1 MISVRT
7 SGPLRSL
14 LYVPGNSPSMVQNCM
29 VLGADAVILDLEDAV
44 ALTEK
49 DAARSL
55 VRHAL
60 ETLDFMGTTVF
71 VRVNGADTP
80 FFEEDIRAI
89 VPARPDGI
97 RLPKTDGADD
107 VLRADALMTRIE
119 REAGLPE
126 GSVVIQAMVET
137 ARSLLHA
144 YDVASASPRVSGI
157 SIGGQD
163 FAADL
168 GIRRTRDGGELL
180 YARAAIV
187 TAAKAAGVDA
197 FDTVFTNV
205 NDCDGL
211 FADAAAAANMGFSGK
226 AAIHPSQVAVIH
238 RAFRPEEK
246 EVRKAAR
253 VVRAAREAEER
264 GVGVIA
270 VDGRMVDAPV
280 VAQALR
286 TIELASI
293 AGMEVPTE

>member
-1 MISVRT
+1 MCVKS
-7 SGPLRSL
+7 SKPLRSL
-14 LYVPGNSPSMVQNCM
+14 LYVPGNSPSMVQHCM
-29 VLGADAVILDLEDAV
+29 VLGADGVILDLEDAV
-44 ALTEK
+44 ALSEK
-49 DAARSL
+49 DAARFL

-80 FFEEDIRAI
+80 FFEDDLRAI

-97 RLPKTDGADD
+97 RLPKTDGAED
-107 VLRADALMTRIE
+107 VLRADALMRRIE

-126 GSVVIQAMVET
+126 ESVVIQAMVET

-187 TAAKAAGVDA
+187 AAAKAAGVDA
-197 FDTVFTNV
+197 FDTVFTDV
-205 NDCDGL
+205 NDCEGL
-211 FADAAAAANMGFSGK
+211 YADALAAVNMGFSGK
-226 AAIHPSQVAVIH
+226 AAIHPSQAAVIH
-238 RAFRPEEK
+238 RAFRPDEK

-253 VVRAAREAEER
+253 IVRAAREAEER

-286 TIELASI
+286 TIELARI
-293 AGMEVPTE
+293 AGMEVPAE

>member
-1 MISVRT
+1 MKS
-7 SGPLRSL
+7 SKPLRSL
-14 LYVPGNSPSMVQNCM
+14 LYVPGNSPSMVQHCM

-44 ALTEK
+44 ALSEK
-49 DAARSL
+49 DAARHL

-80 FFEEDIRAI
+80 FFEEDLRAI

-97 RLPKTDGADD
+97 RLPKTDGAED
-107 VLRADALMTRIE
+107 VLRADALMRLIE

-187 TAAKAAGVDA
+187 AAAKAAGVDA
-197 FDTVFTNV
+197 FDTVFTDV

-211 FADAAAAANMGFSGK
+211 FADAAAATNMGFSGK

-246 EVRKAAR
+246 EVRKASR
-253 VVRAAREAEER
+253 VVRASREAEER
-264 GVGVIA
+264 GVGVISI
-270 VDGRMVDAPV
+270 DGRMVDAPV

-286 TIELASI
+286 TIELARI

>member
-1 MISVRT
+1 
-7 SGPLRSL
+7 
-14 LYVPGNSPSMVQNCM
+14 M

-44 ALTEK
+44 ALSEK
-49 DAARSL
+49 DAARFL

-60 ETLDFMGTTVF
+60 ETLDFMETPVF

-80 FFEEDIRAI
+80 FFEDDLRAI

-97 RLPKTDGADD
+97 RLPKTDGAED
-107 VLRADALMTRIE
+107 VLRADALMRRIE

-126 GSVVIQAMVET
+126 GRVVIQAMVET

-187 TAAKAAGVDA
+187 AAAKAAGVDA
-197 FDTVFTNV
+197 FDTVFTDV
-205 NDCDGL
+205 NDCEGL
-211 FADAAAAANMGFSGK
+211 YADAAAAVNMGFSGK

-246 EVRKAAR
+246 EVRKASR

-264 GVGVIA
+264 GVGVISI
-270 VDGRMVDAPV
+270 DGRMVDAPV
-280 VAQALR
+280 VAQARR
-286 TIELASI
+286 TIELARI

>member
-1 MISVRT
+1 MKT
-7 SGPLRSL
+7 SGALRSL
-14 LYVPGNSPSMVQNCM
+14 LYVPGNSPSMVQHCM

-49 DAARSL
+49 DAARLL

-80 FFEEDIRAI
+80 FFEEDIRAV

-97 RLPKTDGADD
+97 RLPKTDGAED
-107 VLRADALMTRIE
+107 VLRADALMRRIE

-126 GSVVIQAMVET
+126 GSVAIQAMVET

-187 TAAKAAGVDA
+187 AAAKAAGVDA
-197 FDTVFTNV
+197 FDTVFTDV
-205 NDCDGL
+205 NDCEGL
-211 FADAAAAANMGFSGK
+211 FADALAAVNMGFSGK
-226 AAIHPSQVAVIH
+226 AAIHPSQIAVIH

-246 EVRKAAR
+246 EVRKASR

-280 VAQALR
+280 VAQARR
-286 TIELASI
+286 TIELARI

>member
-1 MISVRT
+1 MKS
-7 SGPLRSL
+7 SKPLRSL
-14 LYVPGNSPSMVQNCM
+14 LYVPGNTPSMVQHCM

-44 ALTEK
+44 ALSEK
-49 DAARSL
+49 DAARLL

-80 FFEEDIRAI
+80 FFEDDLRAI
-89 VPARPDGI
+89 IPARPDGI
-97 RLPKTDGADD
+97 RLPKTDGAED
-107 VLRADALMTRIE
+107 VLRADALLRRIE

-126 GSVVIQAMVET
+126 RSVVIHAMVET

-180 YARAAIV
+180 YARAAIAA
-187 TAAKAAGVDA
+187 AAKAAGVDA
-197 FDTVFTNV
+197 FDTIFTDV
-205 NDCDGL
+205 NDCEGL
-211 FADAAAAANMGFSGK
+211 YADAAAAVNMGFSGK

-253 VVRAAREAEER
+253 VVRAAREAEDR

-286 TIELASI
+286 TIELARI

>member
-280 VAQALR
+280 VAQARR
-286 TIELASI
+286 TIELARI

>member
-1 MISVRT
+1 MISVKT
-7 SGPLRSL
+7 SGALRSL
-14 LYVPGNSPSMVQNCM
+14 LYVPGNSPSMVQHCM

-49 DAARSL
+49 DAARLL

-80 FFEEDIRAI
+80 FFEEDLRAV

-97 RLPKTDGADD
+97 RLPKTDGAED
-107 VLRADALMTRIE
+107 VLRADALIRRIE

-126 GSVVIQAMVET
+126 GSVAIQAMVET

-187 TAAKAAGVDA
+187 AAAKAAGVDA
-197 FDTVFTNV
+197 FDTVFTDV
-205 NDCDGL
+205 NDCEGL
-211 FADAAAAANMGFSGK
+211 FADALAAVNMGFSGK

-246 EVRKAAR
+246 EVRKASR

-264 GVGVIA
+264 GVGVIS

-286 TIELASI
+286 TIELARI

>member
-80 FFEEDIRAI
+80 FFKEDIRAI

-246 EVRKAAR
+246 EVRKASR

-280 VAQALR
+280 VAQARR
-286 TIELASI
+286 TIELARI

>member
-80 FFEEDIRAI
+80 FFKEDIRAI

-187 TAAKAAGVDA
+187 AAAKAAGVDA
-197 FDTVFTNV
+197 FDTVFTDV

-246 EVRKAAR
+246 EVRKASR

-280 VAQALR
+280 VAQARR
-286 TIELASI
+286 TIELARI

>member
-1 MISVRT
+1 
-7 SGPLRSL
+7 
-14 LYVPGNSPSMVQNCM
+14 MVQHCM

-44 ALTEK
+44 ALSEK
-49 DAARSL
+49 DAARHL

-80 FFEEDIRAI
+80 FFEEDLRAI

-97 RLPKTDGADD
+97 RLPKTDGAED
-107 VLRADALMTRIE
+107 VLRADALMRLIE

-187 TAAKAAGVDA
+187 AAAKAAGVDA
-197 FDTVFTNV
+197 FDTVFTDV

-211 FADAAAAANMGFSGK
+211 FADAAAATNMGFSGK

-246 EVRKAAR
+246 EVRKASR
-253 VVRAAREAEER
+253 VVRASREAEER
-264 GVGVIA
+264 GVGVIS

-280 VAQALR
+280 VAQARR
-286 TIELASI
+286 TIELARI

>member
-1 MISVRT
+1 MSSVK
-7 SGPLRSL
+7 PLRSL
-14 LYVPGNSPSMVQNCM
+14 LYVPGNSPSMVQHCM
-29 VLGADAVILDLEDAV
+29 VLGSDGVILDLEDAV
-44 ALTEK
+44 ALSEK
-49 DAARSL
+49 DAARFL

-60 ETLDFMGTTVF
+60 ETLDFMGIPVF

-80 FFEEDIRAI
+80 FFEDDLRAI

-97 RLPKTDGADD
+97 RLPKTDGAED
-107 VLRADALMTRIE
+107 VLRADALMRRIE
-119 REAGLPE
+119 RETGLPE

-187 TAAKAAGVDA
+187 AAAKAAGVDA
-197 FDTVFTNV
+197 FDTVFTDV
-205 NDCDGL
+205 NDSEGL
-211 FADAAAAANMGFSGK
+211 YADALAAVNMGFSGK

>member
-1 MISVRT
+1 MISVKT
-7 SGPLRSL
+7 SGALRSL
-14 LYVPGNSPSMVQNCM
+14 LYVPGNSPSMVQHCM

-49 DAARSL
+49 DAARLL

-80 FFEEDIRAI
+80 FFEEDIRAV

-97 RLPKTDGADD
+97 RLPKTDGAED

-126 GSVVIQAMVET
+126 GSVAIQAMVET

-187 TAAKAAGVDA
+187 AAAKAAGVDA
-197 FDTVFTNV
+197 FDTVFTDV
-205 NDCDGL
+205 NDCEGL
-211 FADAAAAANMGFSGK
+211 FADALAAGNMGFSGK

-246 EVRKAAR
+246 EVRKASR

-264 GVGVIA
+264 GVGVIS

-286 TIELASI
+286 TIELARI

>member
-1 MISVRT
+1 M
-7 SGPLRSL
+7 LFRS
-14 LYVPGNSPSMVQNCM
+14 
-29 VLGADAVILDLEDAV
+29 
-44 ALTEK
+44 
-49 DAARSL
+49 
-55 VRHAL
+55 
-60 ETLDFMGTTVF
+60 
-71 VRVNGADTP
+71 
-80 FFEEDIRAI
+80 
-89 VPARPDGI
+89 
-97 RLPKTDGADD
+97 
-107 VLRADALMTRIE
+107 
-119 REAGLPE
+119 
-126 GSVVIQAMVET
+126 
-137 ARSLLHA
+137 RSLLHA

-246 EVRKAAR
+246 EVRKASR

-280 VAQALR
+280 VAQARR
-286 TIELASI
+286 TIELARI

>member
-1 MISVRT
+1 MRT

-280 VAQALR
+280 VAQARR
-286 TIELASI
+286 TIELARI

>member
-80 FFEEDIRAI
+80 FFKEDIRAI

-280 VAQALR
+280 VAQARR
-286 TIELASI
+286 TIELARI

>member
-1 MISVRT
+1 MRT

-80 FFEEDIRAI
+80 FFKEDIRAI

-246 EVRKAAR
+246 EVRKASR

-280 VAQALR
+280 VAQARR
-286 TIELASI
+286 TIELARI

>member
-1 MISVRT
+1 MRT

-246 EVRKAAR
+246 EVRKASR

-280 VAQALR
+280 VAQARR
-286 TIELASI
+286 TIELARI

>member
-1 MISVRT
+1 MKS
-7 SGPLRSL
+7 SKPLRSL
-14 LYVPGNSPSMVQNCM
+14 LYVPGNSPSMVQHCM

-44 ALTEK
+44 ALSEK
-49 DAARSL
+49 DAARRL

-80 FFEEDIRAI
+80 FFEEDLRAI

-97 RLPKTDGADD
+97 RLPKTDGAED
-107 VLRADALMTRIE
+107 VLRADALMRRIE

-126 GSVVIQAMVET
+126 ESVVIQAMVET

-187 TAAKAAGVDA
+187 AAAKAAGVDA
-197 FDTVFTNV
+197 FDTVFTDV

-226 AAIHPSQVAVIH
+226 AAIHPSQTAVIH

-246 EVRKAAR
+246 EVRKASR
-253 VVRAAREAEER
+253 IVRAAREAEER
-264 GVGVIA
+264 GVGVIS

-280 VAQALR
+280 VAQARR
-286 TIELASI
+286 TIELARI

>member
-1 MISVRT
+1 MCVKS
-7 SGPLRSL
+7 SKPLRSL
-14 LYVPGNSPSMVQNCM
+14 LYVPGNSPSMVQHCM

-44 ALTEK
+44 ALSEK
-49 DAARSL
+49 DAARHL

-80 FFEEDIRAI
+80 FFEEDLRAI

-97 RLPKTDGADD
+97 RLPKTDGAED
-107 VLRADALMTRIE
+107 VLRADALMRLIE

-187 TAAKAAGVDA
+187 AAAKAAGVDA
-197 FDTVFTNV
+197 FDTVFTDV

-211 FADAAAAANMGFSGK
+211 FADAAAATNMGFSGK

-246 EVRKAAR
+246 EVRKASR

-264 GVGVIA
+264 GVGVISI
-270 VDGRMVDAPV
+270 DGRMVDAPV
-280 VAQALR
+280 VAQARR
-286 TIELASI
+286 TIELARI

>member
-1 MISVRT
+1 
-7 SGPLRSL
+7 
-14 LYVPGNSPSMVQNCM
+14 MVQHCM

-44 ALTEK
+44 ALSEK
-49 DAARSL
+49 DAARHL

-80 FFEEDIRAI
+80 FFEEDLRAI

-97 RLPKTDGADD
+97 RLPKTDGAED
-107 VLRADALMTRIE
+107 VLRADALMRLIE

-187 TAAKAAGVDA
+187 AAAKAAGVDA
-197 FDTVFTNV
+197 FDTVFTDV

-211 FADAAAAANMGFSGK
+211 FADAAAATNMGFSGK

-246 EVRKAAR
+246 EVRKASR
-253 VVRAAREAEER
+253 VVRASREAEER
-264 GVGVIA
+264 GVGVISI
-270 VDGRMVDAPV
+270 DGRMVDAPV

-286 TIELASI
+286 TIELARI

>member
-1 MISVRT
+1 MKS
-7 SGPLRSL
+7 SKPLRSL
-14 LYVPGNSPSMVQNCM
+14 LYVPGNTPSMVQHCM

-44 ALTEK
+44 ALSEK
-49 DAARSL
+49 DAARLL

-80 FFEEDIRAI
+80 FFEDDLRAI
-89 VPARPDGI
+89 IPARPDGI
-97 RLPKTDGADD
+97 RLPKTDGAED
-107 VLRADALMTRIE
+107 VLRADALLRRIE

-126 GSVVIQAMVET
+126 RSVVIHAMVET

-180 YARAAIV
+180 YARAAIAA
-187 TAAKAAGVDA
+187 AAKAAGVDA
-197 FDTVFTNV
+197 FDTVFTDV
-205 NDCDGL
+205 NDCEGL
-211 FADAAAAANMGFSGK
+211 YADAAAAVNMGFSGK

-253 VVRAAREAEER
+253 VVRAAREAEDR

-286 TIELASI
+286 TIELARI

>member
-1 MISVRT
+1 M
-7 SGPLRSL
+7 
-14 LYVPGNSPSMVQNCM
+14 MQHCM

-44 ALTEK
+44 ALSEK
-49 DAARSL
+49 DAARLL

-80 FFEEDIRAI
+80 FFEDDLRAI

-97 RLPKTDGADD
+97 RLPKTDGAED
-107 VLRADALMTRIE
+107 VLRADALMRRIE
-119 REAGLPE
+119 RDAGLPE

-144 YDVASASPRVSGI
+144 YDVASASPRISGI

-168 GIRRTRDGGELL
+168 GIRRTREGGELL
-180 YARAAIV
+180 YARASIV
-187 TAAKAAGVDA
+187 AAAKAAGVDA
-197 FDTVFTNV
+197 FDTVFTDV
-205 NDCDGL
+205 NDCEGL
-211 FADAAAAANMGFSGK
+211 YADAAAAVNMGFSGK

-246 EVRKAAR
+246 EVRRAAR
-253 VVRAAREAEER
+253 IVRAAREAEER
-264 GVGVIA
+264 GVGVIS

-280 VAQALR
+280 VAQARR
-286 TIELASI
+286 TIELARI
-293 AGMEVPTE
+293 AGMEVPAE